1 MLADKNAMAT
11 IPVKDVGA
19 ARKFYEGKLGFKQAH
34 AEGPDVVTYQSG
46 SSTVLVY
53 QSDFAGTNKA
63 TTATWGVGKEFD
75 AIVRNLQDAGVPFEH
90 YEMPGGK
97 LEGDVHRFGDF
108 KAAWFRDPDG
118 NILHVNSA

>member
-1 MLADKNAMAT
+1 MLADRNAMAT
-11 IPVKDVGA
+11 IPVKDVKA
-19 ARKFYEGKLGFKQAH
+19 ARKFYEGKLGFRQGKM
-34 AEGPDVVTYQSG
+34 EGPDVITYESG
-46 SSTVLVY
+46 NSTVLVY

-75 AIVRNLQDAGVPFEH
+75 SIVRNLQDAGVEFEH
-90 YEMPGGK
+90 YEMPGGQ

>member
-11 IPVKDVGA
+11 IPVKDVNA
-19 ARKFYEGKLGFKQAH
+19 ARKFYEEKLGFKKAH
-34 AEGPDVVTYQSG
+34 TEGPDVVTYQSG
-46 SSTVLVY
+46 NSTVLVY
-53 QSDFAGTNKA
+53 QSDFAGTNQA

-75 AIVRNLQDAGVPFEH
+75 SIVRNLQDAGVAFEH
-90 YEMPGGK
+90 YEMPGGQ